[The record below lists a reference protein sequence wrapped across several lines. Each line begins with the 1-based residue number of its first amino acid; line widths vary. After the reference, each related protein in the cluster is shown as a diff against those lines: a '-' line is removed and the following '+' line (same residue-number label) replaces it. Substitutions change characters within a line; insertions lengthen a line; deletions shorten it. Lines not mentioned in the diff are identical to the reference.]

1 MAYQA
6 LLLGAVE
13 NDGTGDTLR
22 VGGAKINSNF
32 TELYGNF
39 PVAYADITGAPTTF
53 AFADLTGVPAFA
65 LLASPAFSGVPAAPT
80 AVKATNTTQLAT
92 TAFVQSQS
100 DTPTFTGV
108 VTVPTPAG
116 ADNSNTVATT
126 AFVKALGYAP
136 IASPTFTGLPAAPT
150 ASLGNNTTQ
159 LATTAFV
166 AATKVV
172 IDNAIALKANLA
184 SPVLTGTPTAPTAAP
199 NTNTLQLATTAFVEA
214 VRVVL
219 NAAIALKSNII
230 SPAFTGVP
238 TAPTAAPATNTTQ
251 LATTA
256 FVQAAVPLKCV
267 LSETLGVNANS
278 GASLAGSNIRVLNTQ
293 TGNTTFATIVGSN
306 TFTLTAGT
314 YEVDWRAPNT
324 EGAQHV
330 AVLENT
336 TDTLSYFGSA
346 AFGSASA
353 DRAQTDSIGTAT
365 FTIAATKTFRL
376 NHFIAVAKGING
388 LGVYF
393 PGATSNVYTQVKI
406 AKVS

>member
-32 TELYGNF
+32 TELYGKF

-53 AFADLTGVPAFA
+53 AFADLTGVPGFA
-65 LLASPAFSGVPAAPT
+65 LLESPAFSGIPAAPT
-80 AVKATNTTQLAT
+80 AAKATNTTQLAT
-92 TAFVQSQS
+92 TAFVRSQS

-159 LATTAFV
+159 LATTGFV
-166 AATKVV
+166 TATKVV
-172 IDNAIALKANLA
+172 IDDAIALKANLA
-184 SPVLTGTPTAPTAAP
+184 APVLTGIPTAPTAAP

-238 TAPTAAPATNTTQ
+238 TAPTAAVNTNTTQ

-256 FVQAAVPLKCV
+256 FVRRDWQYTESA
-267 LSETLGVNANS
+267 EY
-278 GASLAGSNIRVLNTQ
+278 
-293 TGNTTFATIVGSN
+293 
-306 TFTLTAGT
+306 TFTAASTVTIPHGLG
-314 YEVDWRAPNT
+314 YIPKDWRVVYRCVTADLGYSVGDETNTDAFYVESGGNGGQQSAVDATNVMLIVTDYPNIISKATRTILAPNI
-324 EGAQHV
+324 ASWRVV
-330 AVLENT
+330 A
-336 TDTLSYFGSA
+336 
-346 AFGSASA
+346 
-353 DRAQTDSIGTAT
+353 RW
-365 FTIAATKTFRL
+365 R
-376 NHFIAVAKGING
+376 
-388 LGVYF
+388 
-393 PGATSNVYTQVKI
+393 
-406 AKVS
+406 

>member
-22 VGGAKINSNF
+22 VGGSKINSNF

-39 PVAYADITGAPTTF
+39 PVAYADITGAPTGS
-53 AFADLTGVPAFA
+53 AFADITGVPAFA
-65 LLASPAFSGVPAAPT
+65 LLASPAFSGIPAAPT
-80 AVKATNTTQLAT
+80 AAKATNTTQLAT
-92 TAFVQSQS
+92 TAFVRSQL
-100 DTPTFTGV
+100 DATTFTGV
-108 VTVPTPAG
+108 VSAPTPAG

-126 AFVKALGYAP
+126 SFIKALGYAP

-166 AATKVV
+166 TATKVV

-184 SPVLTGTPTAPTAAP
+184 APVLTGIPTAPTAAP

-238 TAPTAAPATNTTQ
+238 TAPTAAVATNTTQ

-256 FVQAAVPLKCV
+256 FVQATVPLKCV
-267 LSETLGVNANS
+267 LSETLGLNLNS
-278 GASLAGSNIRVLNTQ
+278 GASLAGSNIRVLNTR
-293 TGNTTFATIVGSN
+293 TGNTTFATIVGTN

-314 YEVDWRAPNT
+314 YEVDWRAPST
-324 EGAQHV
+324 DGGQHV

-336 TDTLSYFGSA
+336 TDTLLYHGSA
-346 AFGSASA
+346 AFSSPGAGGI
-353 DRAQTDSIGTAT
+353 QTDSIGTTT
-365 FTIAATKTFRL
+365 FTITATKTYRI
-376 NHFIAVAKGING
+376 NHSINAAKATNG
-388 LGVYF
+388 LGVTT

>member
-39 PVAYADITGAPTTF
+39 PVDYADITGAPTGL

-65 LLASPAFSGVPAAPT
+65 LLASPAFSGIPAAPT

-166 AATKVV
+166 TATKVV
-172 IDNAIALKANLA
+172 IDDAIALKANLA
-184 SPVLTGTPTAPTAAP
+184 APVLTGIPTAPTAAP

-238 TAPTAAPATNTTQ
+238 TAPTAAVNTNTTQ
-251 LATTA
+251 LATTE
-256 FVQAAVPLKCV
+256 FVRRDFVRPYTESAETTYSNSATINIPHGLGVVPKDWHIIFRCITAELGYAVGDEIPSPGFKYVAAVLYGYQEQADATNIV
-267 LSETLGVNANS
+267 LIASVNAPLVFNK
-278 GASLAGSNIRVLNTQ
+278 
-293 TGNTTFATIVGSN
+293 TT
-306 TFTLTAGT
+306 
-314 YEVDWRAPNT
+314 R
-324 EGAQHV
+324 
-330 AVLENT
+330 
-336 TDTLSYFGSA
+336 
-346 AFGSASA
+346 
-353 DRAQTDSIGTAT
+353 
-365 FTIAATKTFRL
+365 IAATPTLANWR
-376 NHFIAVAKGING
+376 IVARWRN
-388 LGVYF
+388 
-393 PGATSNVYTQVKI
+393 
-406 AKVS
+406 